1 MLIGRLLL
9 KLIKNKMKNEL
20 SYLKSVDLSE
30 KLRAFEGK
38 WVALSLDYKEV
49 LGVGETLKEAKEQAK
64 KKSKNYIFI
73 KLPPF
78 DVKYIPSF

>member
-1 MLIGRLLL
+1 M
-9 KLIKNKMKNEL
+9 KNKL
-20 SYLKSVDLSE
+20 SYFKSVDLSE
-30 KLRAFEGK
+30 KLRAFEGE

-49 LGVGETLKEAKEQAK
+49 LGAVETLKEAKEQAE

-78 DVKYIPSF
+78 DIK